1 MIVVSTDG
9 SLRLIEQEHHA
20 HLTGA
25 LAARM
30 PFAALDHAAFVA
42 AARVH
47 DNGWRE
53 ADATPT
59 VARAGRPHAAS
70 SAPDKTYEA
79 VWRRGI
85 DRAYRLDALV
95 GMLVSL
101 HGSRFFGPRTSAGMR
116 SLAKETE
123 RRHVE
128 LLQQLGYGRFDDQLP
143 EDVRQASDR
152 IAFLDAVSLM
162 MCGTLA

>member
-30 PFAALDHAAFVA
+30 PFGALDHAAFVA

-59 VARAGRPHAAS
+59 VDRAGRPHTFS

-79 VWRRGI
+79 EIG
-85 DRAYRLDALV
+85 RASCRERV
-95 GMLVSL
+95 E
-101 HGSRFFGPRTSAGMR
+101 SRDGAGR
-116 SLAKETE
+116 VQKK
-123 RRHVE
+123 
-128 LLQQLGYGRFDDQLP
+128 G
-143 EDVRQASDR
+143 
-152 IAFLDAVSLM
+152 
-162 MCGTLA
+162 GTD